1 MPPVSQGL
9 SVICRPRGNQAQG
22 KVAGKAEA
30 GSGETVHSCC
40 LGFPDTWPGFLALK
54 RSFISTSSQVCL
66 FFFFLSIYYL
76 AVPGLSYGTRSL

>member
-30 GSGETVHSCC
+30 GSGETVV
-40 LGFPDTWPGFLALK
+40 LAVWGFLTPGLD
-54 RSFISTSSQVCL
+54 SWPSSVPSSPLVPKCV

-76 AVPGLSYGTRSL
+76 SVPGLSYGTRSL